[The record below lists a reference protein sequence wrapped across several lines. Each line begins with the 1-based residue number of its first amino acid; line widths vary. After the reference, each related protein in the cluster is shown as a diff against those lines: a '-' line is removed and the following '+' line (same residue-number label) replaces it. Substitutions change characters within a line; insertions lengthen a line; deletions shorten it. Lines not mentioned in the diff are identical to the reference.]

1 MRVRSVQHVLVTSAV
16 LSLILGSAS
25 PTPAREPGTTD
36 VRESAS
42 TRARV
47 ELPAR
52 MLVGSQGASV
62 DRRVVRALEG
72 GGTAEALLILDGE
85 GALARARA
93 TLSEGDS
100 RALLRSVVPAYRH
113 LKDGVRSRLPQM
125 TVLRDYRTLPILH
138 VLLRSRAELDRAA
151 ADRAVVGIA
160 ANREYRAT
168 LAQSLPLIGQPTAAA
183 AGHTGTGTA
192 VAVLDSGVDHTRS
205 AFGNCS
211 GGAGSAGCKVV
222 VSQDFAPN
230 DGQLDDSVLHGTNVA
245 GIVVGVAPDTGILA
259 LDVFDGSAASVA
271 DVLDAIDFTISNQA
285 TFNVRAMNLSLGD
298 DSFNTARCGGGGNPF
313 VTAFSN
319 ARAAGILP
327 VVAAGNARFKDGSV
341 HVGIA
346 NPACTPGAVSVGAV
360 YDADV
365 GPIVSGTGN
374 DQCVDD
380 PTAADKITCFSQVA
394 TFLTALAPGALINA
408 AGVTQGGTSQAS
420 PHVAGAV
427 AALADASPTAT
438 ADMIETAIGSSGPL
452 INDTLVNMSFHRLD
466 VPAAITTLSALP
478 PPPPPPPPGSCT
490 IEGNDQSNFLEGTPG
505 DDVICGEGGNDVI
518 LPSGGNDTVIGGPGF
533 DYVSF
538 ENASAGAVVDLAA
551 GTATAGTNS
560 VTLEEVE
567 AALGSP
573 FADTLTGNGDQN
585 EFFGLG
591 GNDFIDGS
599 GGFDFAR
606 YDFATK
612 RILASLTD
620 GVARGQG
627 IDQLVGV
634 EGLVGGSRSDELA
647 GNNAINFLFGLAGD
661 DLIVGFGKDDTLF
674 GGPGADGLFGGRGND
689 DLLGGPGPDLC
700 DQGPGTGRES
710 SC

>member
-1 MRVRSVQHVLVTSAV
+1 MRVRPLQHVLVTSSV
-16 LSLILGSAS
+16 LSLIFGSAS
-25 PTPAREPGTTD
+25 PTPAREPDATD
-36 VRESAS
+36 LRGAAS
-42 TRARV
+42 TRARA

-52 MLVGSQGASV
+52 VWVGSQGASV
-62 DRRVVRALEG
+62 DRRVSRALEG
-72 GGTAEALLILDGE
+72 GGTAEALLVLDGD

-93 TLSEGDS
+93 TAGSS
-100 RALLRSVVPAYRH
+100 RALLGSVVPAYRD
-113 LKDGVRSRLPQM
+113 LKEGVRSRLPQI

-151 ADRAVVGIA
+151 VDRAIVGIA

-168 LAQSLPLIGQPTAAA
+168 LAESLPLIGQPTAAA

-222 VSQDFAPN
+222 VSRDFAPP

-271 DVLDAIDFTISNQA
+271 DILDAIDFTISNQA

-298 DSFNTARCGGGGNPF
+298 DSFNTAQCGGRGNPF

-346 NPACTPGAVSVGAV
+346 DPACTPGAVSVGAV

-394 TFLTALAPGALINA
+394 TFLTALAPGVFATA
-408 AGVTQGGTSQAS
+408 AGVTQGGTSQAA

-427 AALADASPTAT
+427 ADLADASSTAT
-438 ADMIETAIGSSGPL
+438 AAMIETAIGSSGPL
-452 INDTLVNMSFHRLD
+452 INDPLVNKSFHRLD
-466 VPAAITTLSALP
+466 IPAAIAALGSLP
-478 PPPPPPPPGSCT
+478 PPPPPGTCT
-490 IEGNDQSNFLEGTPG
+490 IEGNDQSNVLEGTPG
-505 DDVICGEGGNDVI
+505 DDVICGEGGNDV
-518 LPSGGNDTVIGGPGF
+518 LNPSGGTDVVIGGPGF

-538 ENASAGAVVDLAA
+538 EDASAGAIVDLAA

-567 AALGSP
+567 AAIGSP
-573 FADTLTGNGDQN
+573 FADTLTGSGDQN
-585 EFFGLG
+585 EFFGQG

-599 GGFDFAR
+599 GGFDYSR

-612 RILASLTD
+612 RVIANLTD
-620 GVARGQG
+620 GLAGGQG
-627 IDQLVGV
+627 TDRLVGI
-634 EGLVGGSRSDELA
+634 EGLVGGPRSDELV
-647 GNNAINFLFGLAGD
+647 GSNAINFLFGLAGD
-661 DLIVGFGKDDTLF
+661 DVLAGFGGDDTLF
-674 GGPGADGLFGGRGND
+674 GGAGADGLFGGRGND
-689 DLLGGPGPDLC
+689 DLIGGPGPDLC
-700 DQGPGTGRES
+700 DQGPGTGRAS

>member
-1 MRVRSVQHVLVTSAV
+1 LRHVLVTSAV
-16 LSLILGSAS
+16 LSLIVGMAS
-25 PTPAREPGTTD
+25 PTPAHEPGATD
-36 VRESAS
+36 ARNEAA
-42 TRARV
+42 TRARA

-52 MLVGSQGASV
+52 ISVGSQGASV
-62 DRRVVRALEG
+62 DRRVTRALEEG
-72 GGTAEALLILDGE
+72 GSAEALLILDGD

-93 TLSEGDS
+93 TVSAGDS
-100 RALLRSVVPAYRH
+100 RALLRSVVPAYRD
-113 LKDGVRSRLPQM
+113 LKDGVRSRLSEV

-138 VLLRSRAELDRAA
+138 VLLRSRAALDRAA

-160 ANREYRAT
+160 ANREYRAF
-168 LAQSLPLIGQPTAAA
+168 LSQSLPLIGQPTAAA

-230 DGQLDDSVLHGTNVA
+230 DGQLDDAVLHGTNVA
-245 GIVVGVAPDTGILA
+245 GIVLGVAPDTRILA
-259 LDVFDGSAASVA
+259 LDVFDGDGARVSDVIAA
-271 DVLDAIDFTISNQA
+271 INFTISNQA

-298 DSFNTARCGGGGNPF
+298 VSFKTSPCSGSSNPY
-313 VTAFSN
+313 VSAFSN

-327 VVAAGNARFKDGSV
+327 VVASGNSRFQDGASR
-341 HVGIA
+341 VGIA
-346 NPACTPGAVSVGAV
+346 SPACTPGALSVGAV
-360 YDADV
+360 YDSNV

-374 DQCVDD
+374 DQCIDD

-394 TFLTALAPGALINA
+394 SFLTALAPGVFATA
-408 AGVTQGGTSQAS
+408 AGVTQGGTSQAA

-427 AALADASPTAT
+427 ADLADASPNAT

-452 INDTLVNMSFHRLD
+452 INDTLVNASFHRLD
-466 VPAAITTLSALP
+466 IPAAIAALGTPP
-478 PPPPPPPPGSCT
+478 PPPPPPPPGTCT
-490 IEGNDQSNFLEGTPG
+490 IQGDGRANFLEGTPG

-518 LPSGGNDTVIGGPGF
+518 LPSGGNDVVIGGPGF

-538 ENASAGAVVDLAA
+538 DNASSGVVVDLAA
-551 GTATAGTNS
+551 GTATAGADT

-567 AALGSP
+567 AAIGSA
-573 FADTLTGNGDQN
+573 FADSLTGDGNQN

-591 GNDFIDGS
+591 GNDFIDGA
-599 GGFDFAR
+599 GGFDYSR
-606 YDFATK
+606 YDTATK

-620 GVARGQG
+620 GLARGQG
-627 IDQLVGV
+627 TDRLVGI
-634 EGLVGGSRSDELA
+634 EGLVGGPRSDELV
-647 GNNAINFLFGLAGD
+647 GNNAINFLYGLAGD
-661 DLIVGFGKDDTLF
+661 DLLVGFGKDDTLF
-674 GGPGADGLFGGRGND
+674 GGAGADGLFGGRGND
-689 DLLGGPGPDLC
+689 DLVGGPGPDLC